1 MKVICSQKSLVNG
14 IQIVQKAIS
23 TKLGLPIYSGILF
36 EVTSDNKI
44 HLFSTD
50 LEIGID
56 CYLPA
61 QIIEQGTVVIPSKI
75 FGELIRKFPEGNIE
89 IEADK
94 NNIIYIKEE
103 DLSNYKILGFSADD
117 FSPFPEI
124 QSNVKIKLTHKIL
137 KDTIQE
143 VIFASSRD
151 ENRSFLNGILLK
163 RVEKG
168 LEVAATDSHRLAL
181 KKIKLNEKNKIETN
195 NQFEVII
202 PQRAL
207 SELFK
212 LLNFEDDS
220 IVEIDIGEKQVI
232 FVLNSEGE
240 KNKIRLYSRI
250 IDGQYP
256 DYHQIIP
263 HQFRTSVKIDTEEF
277 RQRMERIILFVKE
290 DLNTI
295 RMETHLYGEQKGENR
310 GELILKAKTP
320 DIGDACEQI
329 PCLIEG
335 EYIEIAF
342 NSRYI
347 VDVLRVIKSDQTEI
361 KLNENLNPVMIKPIE
376 KDEQYSYVLMPVR
389 MD

>member
-23 TKLGLPIYSGILF
+23 TKLGLPIYNGILF
-36 EVTSDNKI
+36 EVTSDNRI

-56 CYLPA
+56 CYISA
-61 QIIEQGTVVIPSKI
+61 QIVEHGAVVIPSKI
-75 FGELIRKFPEGNIE
+75 FSDLIRRFPEGNIE
-89 IEADK
+89 IEVDK
-94 NNIIYIKEE
+94 DNIIHIKEE
-103 DLSNYKILGFSADD
+103 DLSNYKILGFSAED

-124 QSNVKIKLTHKIL
+124 QSNIKIKLTHKIL

-143 VIFASSRD
+143 VIFASSKD
-151 ENRSFLNGILLK
+151 ENRSFLNGVLFK

-168 LEVAATDSHRLAL
+168 LEIAATDSHRLAL
-181 KKIKLNEKNKIETN
+181 KKIKLAGKNKIETD

-212 LLNFEDDS
+212 LLNFEDDN

-232 FVLNSEGE
+232 FILNSEGE
-240 KNKIRLYSRI
+240 KNKIRLFSRI

-263 HQFRTSVKIDTEEF
+263 RQFKTIVKIDTEEF
-277 RQRMERIILFVKE
+277 KQRMERITLFVKE

-295 RMETHLYGEQKGENR
+295 KIETHLYTQQKGENR
-310 GELILKAKTP
+310 GELIIKAKTP

-329 PCLIEG
+329 PCLVEG
-335 EYIEIAF
+335 EYVEIAF

-347 VDVLRVIKSDQTEI
+347 VDVLRVIKTDHTEI
-361 KLNENLNPVMIKPIE
+361 RLNENLNPAMINPIDKE
-376 KDEQYSYVLMPVR
+376 EQYNYVLMPVR

>member
-14 IQIVQKAIS
+14 TQIVQKAIS
-23 TKLGLPIYSGILF
+23 SKLGLPIYSGILF
-36 EVTSDNKI
+36 EVTNDNRI

-56 CYLPA
+56 YYIPA
-61 QIIEQGTVVIPSKI
+61 QVIEGGSIVIPSKI
-75 FGELIRKFPEGNIE
+75 FGDLIRKFPEGNIE

-94 NNIIYIKEE
+94 DNVIYIKEE
-103 DLSNYKILGFSADD
+103 DFSNYKILGFSADD

-124 QSNVKIKLTHKIL
+124 QSKIKIKLTQNVL
-137 KDTIQE
+137 KNTIQE

-151 ENRSFLNGILLK
+151 ENRSFLNGILFK

-181 KKIKLNEKNKIETN
+181 KKIELTDKNKIETDS
-195 NQFEVII
+195 QFEVII

-207 SELFK
+207 FELFK
-212 LLNFEDDS
+212 LLNFEDDN
-220 IVEIDIGEKQVI
+220 IVEIDIGEKQIVFI
-232 FVLNSEGE
+232 LNSEGE
-240 KNKIRLYSRI
+240 KNKIRLFSRI

-263 HQFRTSVKIDTEEF
+263 QQFKTIIKIDTEEI
-277 RQRMERIILFVKE
+277 RQKMERITLFVKE

-295 RMETHLYGEQKGENR
+295 KMETHLYGEQKGEDR
-310 GELILKAKTP
+310 GELIIKAKTP

-347 VDVLRVIKSDQTEI
+347 TDVLRIIKTDQTEI
-361 KLNENLNPVMIKPIE
+361 RLNENLNPVIIRPIE
-376 KDEQYSYVLMPVR
+376 KEEQYSYVLMPVR